1 MRVEFINKEY
11 LRENF
16 FKNWGLAAAVCYNT
30 NPKYAV
36 GVGKSCMKSGHY
48 SGSRGQY
55 FTFKITDVPRSLV
68 DQLVRHE
75 QGVFKNVQSFRYVSK
90 SGFAYYTP
98 SLIANCPTALEIYN
112 KAMED
117 AARSYVEIQLAL
129 HEHYKTEL
137 ENGRISNEI
146 INQSARGV
154 IPMNTNTELVIG
166 FTLEGL
172 IHLMELRL
180 CTRAEEHIRKLV
192 NIIRKEVLE
201 VFPEFKD
208 KFVIQCQKLGYC
220 SEGDK
225 CCGLAMTEVEFREML
240 TKIKNS

>member
-1 MRVEFINKEY
+1 MKVEFINKEY
-11 LRENF
+11 LRDNF
-16 FKNWGLAAAVCYNT
+16 FRNWGLAACTCYDT

-36 GVGKSCMKSGHY
+36 NVGKSCMKSGHY

-55 FTFKITDVPRSLV
+55 FTFKISDVPRSLV

-90 SGFAYYTP
+90 NAFAYYTP
-98 SLIANCPTALEIYN
+98 SLIANCPTALEIYDR
-112 KAMED
+112 AMQE
-117 AARSYVEIQLAL
+117 AARAYGELQVVLKDHYADELA
-129 HEHYKTEL
+129 
-137 ENGRISNEI
+137 NGRLSNEN

-192 NIIRKEVLE
+192 NIIKKEVLE
-201 VFPEFKD
+201 VFPEFKE

-220 SEGDK
+220 PEGDK
-225 CCGLAMTEVEFREML
+225 CCGIAMTEEEFRKMVL
-240 TKIKNS
+240 SFKD